1 MNESDEAPRP
11 HEIGNSTYPDSSNN
25 GGDERSG
32 LPTAKLSACP
42 IYPAAQGAA
51 RPSPFC
57 TPPRHCGHLLNFQ
70 LRAIQ
75 LRDDACPL
83 GIRWV
88 QHLLERGDDHGT
100 CGDPAGCDDAIRSI
114 IKLSRTGLNAAAS
127 VCWRDPGEAM
137 GQRSSAITLSVRRQ
151 GIIFKI
157 LCGGHKPLPI
167 LRSGHSGRSDFAP
180 FVFETTRIRPVVEVG
195 PAMQRSRSRPCASH
209 DSPPPPAAVLLLR
222 RRQDVT

>member
-1 MNESDEAPRP
+1 MRLCNRDPSCMNKSDETPRP

-32 LPTAKLSACP
+32 LPTAKWSACP

-88 QHLLERGDDHGT
+88 QHLLERGDDHST

-137 GQRSSAITLSVRRQ
+137 GQRSSAITLSVRRK

-157 LCGGHKPLPI
+157 LCGAPSVLIRLP
-167 LRSGHSGRSDFAP
+167 RSH
-180 FVFETTRIRPVVEVG
+180 
-195 PAMQRSRSRPCASH
+195 
-209 DSPPPPAAVLLLR
+209 
-222 RRQDVT
+222 